1 MTLSRRV
8 DQFLRTSSLSATR
21 FGLMIARDPNLVRN
35 LRDGRQP
42 RAALRR
48 RIEAM
53 LAGGEA

>member
-1 MTLSRRV
+1 MTLCRRV
-8 DQFLRTSSLSATR
+8 EHFLRTSGLSATR
-21 FGLMIARDPNLVRN
+21 FGRLAARDPNLVRN
-35 LRDGRQP
+35 LRNGRQP